1 MIFPPFIFGLLSG
14 YEQGIPFAWTN
25 EEGQEWKYGNTNRM
39 RLANECV
46 RWTDEGN
53 AARKSMD
60 PQSSAASRRVFA
72 ACKGVTALLA
82 NKVFHATLGVVG
94 EYGCGK
100 STMGRTILRL
110 TDPTEGHSDRIGV
123 MYLGQM
129 VEYAPTDSLF
139 ANPLHPY
146 TQALLSAV
154 PLPNPYKKKERIIL
168 RGEIPSPI
176 YPPSGCIFHTR
187 CPYVMGVCK
196 TEAPD
201 ESRSGEGPCGS
212 LPFLWGEGKLTNSM

>member
-1 MIFPPFIFGLLSG
+1 
-14 YEQGIPFAWTN
+14 
-25 EEGQEWKYGNTNRM
+25 
-39 RLANECV
+39 
-46 RWTDEGN
+46 
-53 AARKSMD
+53 MD
-60 PQSSAASRRVFA
+60 G
-72 ACKGVTALLA
+72 GVTALLA

-94 EYGCGK
+94 ESGCGK

-168 RGEIPSPI
+168 RGEIPSPMN
-176 YPPSGCIFHTR
+176 PPSGCIFHTR
-187 CPYVMGVCK
+187 CPYVMDVCK
-196 TEAPD
+196 TEAPTRA
-201 ESRSGEGPCGS
+201 EAAKGHVVACHLYEG
-212 LPFLWGEGKLTNSM
+212 